1 MDILKPLK
9 NSFSRVWGLE
19 EVRMALAQAVSLTR
33 MRVVTQ
39 CRQGVVGEAAPP
51 CGQFTGAGSDRAS
64 RGSSATAR

>member
-1 MDILKPLK
+1 
-9 NSFSRVWGLE
+9 
-19 EVRMALAQAVSLTR
+19 MALTQAVSLTR